1 MFFKDEVLGFGLRLE
16 LNPNIAEL
24 TMSAGLLLVA
34 SVNLYLVADSLA
46 VGNTRGEKL
55 DFNAKLEQELVGS
68 FQRRQAELAELDQK
82 LEERSRQLE
91 KLVRKAEE
99 FTRSPDFLRQVIV
112 NGARRGQSPQALAKA
127 TGLSL
132 DEVELILTRQG

>member
-1 MFFKDEVLGFGLRLE
+1 M
-16 LNPNIAEL
+16 
-24 TMSAGLLLVA
+24 
-34 SVNLYLVADSLA
+34 AD
-46 VGNTRGEKL
+46 
-55 DFNAKLEQELVGS
+55 
-68 FQRRQAELAELDQK
+68 LDQK

-112 NGARRGQSPQALAKA
+112 NGARRGQSPQALATA